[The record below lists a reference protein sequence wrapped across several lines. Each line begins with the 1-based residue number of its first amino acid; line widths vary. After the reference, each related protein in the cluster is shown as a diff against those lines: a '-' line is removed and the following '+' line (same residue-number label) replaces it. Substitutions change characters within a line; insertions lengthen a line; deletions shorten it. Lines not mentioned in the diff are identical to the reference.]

1 MMNESFLGIFD
12 DDVSDAPPPASRQPS
27 WAGPPSPGVLPAS
40 PGLNV
45 QRQPSW
51 ADLPEGAPSIADAW
65 DSVPLPSTLVFDH
78 PTARQVALHLRGN
91 QPTVVGARGVTAA
104 AVSAGA
110 EVRVA
115 GLSVALPGGVS
126 SVGALRE
133 LSHGGRDLL
142 RVIPSCRWDVEE
154 AAEDLR
160 ATGPAGGS
168 AVSSERESCDE
179 KDGKGS

>member
-65 DSVPLPSTLVFDH
+65 DSVPLPSTLH
-78 PTARQVALHLRGN
+78 KAPSG
-91 QPTVVGARGVTAA
+91 
-104 AVSAGA
+104 
-110 EVRVA
+110 EVDV
-115 GLSVALPGGVS
+115 
-126 SVGALRE
+126 RE
-133 LSHGGRDLL
+133 LSLIH
-142 RVIPSCRWDVEE
+142 I
-154 AAEDLR
+154 
-160 ATGPAGGS
+160 
-168 AVSSERESCDE
+168 
-179 KDGKGS
+179 